1 LRESRSKIH
10 LSLLALLVMSVP
22 LALFFYYYSN
32 LMNEAQEDRPEARLV
47 YELYEDDPVEE
58 KLPEPV
64 VVEASEFEVS
74 GRACLPDGSGVPGLK
89 LILAQESVVA
99 GPDGSFHFPAAK
111 RGRESVLRLELNG
124 K

>member
-1 LRESRSKIH
+1 MRESRSKIH
-10 LSLLALLVMSVP
+10 LSLLALLVMLVP

-47 YELYEDDPVEE
+47 YELYEDAPVEE

-74 GRACLPDGSGVPGLK
+74 GRACLPAGSGVPGLK

-99 GPDGSFHFPAAK
+99 GQDGSLV
-111 RGRESVLRLELNG
+111 GRSLVA
-124 K
+124 